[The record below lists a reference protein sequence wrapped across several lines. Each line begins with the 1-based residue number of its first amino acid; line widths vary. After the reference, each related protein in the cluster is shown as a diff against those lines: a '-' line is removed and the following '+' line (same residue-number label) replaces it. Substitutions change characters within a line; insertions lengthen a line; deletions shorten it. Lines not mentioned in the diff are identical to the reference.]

1 MMNLYSKDIIRMID
15 SFVTHRLFMRIRNI
29 GTSVSMMDY
38 ILTVKVKIVL
48 KVERFFSTLDVMGIG

>member
-15 SFVTHRLFMRIRNI
+15 YFVTHRLCMRIRNI
-29 GTSVSMMDY
+29 GTRVSMMDY

-48 KVERFFSTLDVMGIG
+48 KMERFFSTLDVMGIG